1 MTLPHDSW
9 AAHYEAVMELTF
21 QELYARVTSSALD
34 EVRAR
39 LRPPASIVDFG
50 AGCGRLSIP
59 LASERYRV
67 TAVEP
72 SLSKRCRVPASRRRQ
87 TPRRGSRTSV
97 PSISSCEGRPRVA

>member
-21 QELYARVTSSALD
+21 QELYARLTSSALD

-59 LASERYRV
+59 LIPGHRGRALSVEALSGAGFETEADV
-67 TAVEP
+67 TTRFADLGAEY
-72 SLSKRCRVPASRRRQ
+72 LLLR
-87 TPRRGSRTSV
+87 
-97 PSISSCEGRPRVA
+97 SST

>member
-21 QELYARVTSSALD
+21 QELYARLTSSALD

-59 LASERYRV
+59 LGLRRIPGHRGRALSVEALSGAGFETEADV
-67 TAVEP
+67 TTRFADLGAEY
-72 SLSKRCRVPASRRRQ
+72 LLLR
-87 TPRRGSRTSV
+87 
-97 PSISSCEGRPRVA
+97 SST